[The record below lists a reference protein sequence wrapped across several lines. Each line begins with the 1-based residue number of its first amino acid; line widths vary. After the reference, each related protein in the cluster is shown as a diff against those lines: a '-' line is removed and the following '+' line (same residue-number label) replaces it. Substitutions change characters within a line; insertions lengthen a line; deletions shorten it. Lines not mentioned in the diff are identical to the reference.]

1 MAMVPVSECNTPTL
15 IVSSSAI
22 DKLETSDPAII
33 ELATINLRNFIKH
46 PLEWWLAP
54 INLIKKVHVNAS

>member
-46 PLEWWLAP
+46 PLEW
-54 INLIKKVHVNAS
+54 